1 LGTGEADYDHK
12 MTKQQKQ
19 TRKRTSQASGA
30 SNAKQTRSQ
39 TREGEGSKSGINYF
53 RLCSIVVV
61 VLCASCAVF
70 LLWKKPNFHS
80 GAPHS
85 THQHREQKDETIKPS
100 RKHSKRNQKGIK
112 SEIFIFVM

>member
-1 LGTGEADYDHK
+1 

-19 TRKRTSQASGA
+19 TRKRASQASGA

-39 TREGEGSKSGINYF
+39 TRVGEGSKSGINYF
-53 RLCSIVVV
+53 RLCIVVV

-70 LLWKKPNFHS
+70 LLWKKPNFHN

-85 THQHREQKDETIKPS
+85 TQQYREQKDETIKPS